1 MHGIVNLQR
10 FGSHSTILRNSPSNI
25 SHAAPENVFFFAH
38 SVFIEIGHLKTN
50 EHFFWVTFLYLWFT
64 SFPSGNSHL
73 MCISPV
79 FDVTLKCLSSCV
91 QIHIYKYIFMCLT
104 LEREREGNLSF
115 CTSSV
120 LFFCKLIYICHASWR
135 QNITAALNTRTF
147 HTFLTL

>member
-10 FGSHSTILRNSPSNI
+10 FGSHSTIMRKSPSNI

-50 EHFFWVTFLYLWFT
+50 EHFFWVAFLYLWFT

-104 LEREREGNLSF
+104 LERERERAICLSAHPQF
-115 CTSSV
+115 CSSV
-120 LFFCKLIYICHASWR
+120 NWS
-135 QNITAALNTRTF
+135 TF
-147 HTFLTL
+147 VMQAEGKILLLP